1 MELSVYNVRKRYQND
16 LVLDIEDLV
25 IEKGIITGITG
36 PNGSGKTTLLNIIGG
51 LEDRHEGRVT
61 YGGEPYSDLIKLKT
75 TLVSQKPYLFR
86 RSVFDNIA
94 YPLYLRKVAR
104 PAAQEKVM
112 EIAELLSINNLMNK
126 KGHQLSGGESQKVA
140 IARAMVMEPE
150 LLLLDEPTASLDP
163 ESVIKIEKSLSEY
176 QKQKGCTMVIITHN
190 IEQSIRLCDRMVC
203 LERGKVVLNGIL

>member
-1 MELSVYNVRKRYQND
+1 MELGIYNVRKRYQND
-16 LVLDIEDLV
+16 MVLDIDELI

-51 LEDRHEGRVT
+51 LEDKYEGRVT
-61 YGGEPYSDLIKLKT
+61 YGGEVYSEDIKLKT
-75 TLVSQKPYLFR
+75 TLVFQKPYLFR

-94 YPLYLRKVAR
+94 YPLNLRKVDRATI
-104 PAAQEKVM
+104 QEKVR
-112 EIAELLSINNLMNK
+112 EIGELLSINDLMNK

-140 IARAMVMEPE
+140 MARAMVMEPD

-176 QKQKGCTMVIITHN
+176 QKQKGCTVVIITHN
-190 IEQSIRLCDRMVC
+190 IEQSRRLCHKVVC